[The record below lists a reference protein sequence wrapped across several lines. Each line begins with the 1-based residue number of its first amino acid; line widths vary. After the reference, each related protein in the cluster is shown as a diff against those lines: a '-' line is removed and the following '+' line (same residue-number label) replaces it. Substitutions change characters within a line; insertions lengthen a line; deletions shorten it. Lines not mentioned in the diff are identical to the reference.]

1 MTRPS
6 QFMRIEL
13 SPEQTHR
20 LLEWAGEHLNA
31 EIDADCE
38 PSGYV
43 LEISIGA
50 GLPPSAEANYGG
62 SRIDL
67 DDVKLTLVDATER

>member
-1 MTRPS
+1 MPKS
-6 QFMRIEL
+6 I
-13 SPEQTHR
+13 
-20 LLEWAGEHLNA
+20 
-31 EIDADCE
+31 ADCE

-62 SRIDL
+62 SRIIW
-67 DDVKLTLVDATER
+67 TTSS

>member
-31 EIDADCE
+31 EIDCRLRAQR
-38 PSGYV
+38 
-43 LEISIGA
+43 L
-50 GLPPSAEANYGG
+50 
-62 SRIDL
+62 R
-67 DDVKLTLVDATER
+67 T